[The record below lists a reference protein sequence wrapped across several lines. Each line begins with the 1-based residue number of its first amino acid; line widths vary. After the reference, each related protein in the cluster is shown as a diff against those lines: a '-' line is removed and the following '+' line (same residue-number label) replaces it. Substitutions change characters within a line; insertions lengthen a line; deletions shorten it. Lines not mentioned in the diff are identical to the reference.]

1 MKIKVVYM
9 VLYFLLLLSWVFL
22 AIKDQFHFPTF
33 ISLQNMTLISLLMIV
48 TCLILGWMNYIKRK
62 KRYQLVLMVI
72 ASALSFVYLYLL
84 LM

>member
-1 MKIKVVYM
+1 M

-62 KRYQLVLMVI
+62 KISIGIDGDSICIILCVPLFALDVI
-72 ASALSFVYLYLL
+72 LL
-84 LM
+84 KY